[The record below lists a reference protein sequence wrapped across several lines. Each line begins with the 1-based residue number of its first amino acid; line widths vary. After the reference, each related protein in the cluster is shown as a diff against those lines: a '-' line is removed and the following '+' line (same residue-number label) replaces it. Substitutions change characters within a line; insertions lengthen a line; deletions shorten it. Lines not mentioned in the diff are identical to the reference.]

1 MPQEIRET
9 DNRSR
14 LSITRYQRIQFCSVK
29 MGWGKGMSL
38 LIGFP
43 IDIFSAISRRVFFGL
58 CGFFLFG
65 GYGIIGAVMTGR
77 SLQHH

>member
-1 MPQEIRET
+1 
-9 DNRSR
+9 
-14 LSITRYQRIQFCSVK
+14 